1 MQLNFGV
8 GGRSCFIHSS
18 LQAKTST
25 QNKPERK
32 VGKLVFWQ
40 FLVQVLKSG
49 KNTSSMKIT
58 TPWEC
63 VCVCRGEEIK
73 IRSPLMVDLTAT
85 WYFYSAHSNLDFWNL
100 LFFFFFP
107 AVMQVYEAL
116 SWSNSSVHYEARIAA
131 FINWYILSL
140 LHKSHIFLQ
149 RQTWRWGKKIE
160 EGLGLTKAQKILR
173 EREVLSLW
181 LAVIWIKVHTEVVN
195 DLNSKTCYYNWS
207 KIIWSMVVSY
217 SSLFV

>member
-1 MQLNFGV
+1 MQPNFGV
-8 GGRSCFIHSS
+8 GGRGCFIHSS
-18 LQAKTST
+18 LQAKTGT

-32 VGKLVFWQ
+32 VGKPVFWQ
-40 FLVQVLKSG
+40 FLVQVLNKQHENPNSLRV
-49 KNTSSMKIT
+49 
-58 TPWEC
+58 C
-63 VCVCRGEEIK
+63 VCVWRGEEVK
-73 IRSPLMVDLTAT
+73 IRSPLMVDLTAI

-100 LFFFFFP
+100 LFFFFSFP
-107 AVMQVYEAL
+107 AVMQVHEAL

-160 EGLGLTKAQKILR
+160 EGLGLTKAQKVLR

-207 KIIWSMVVSY
+207 KIIWSMVFSY

>member
-1 MQLNFGV
+1 MHN
-8 GGRSCFIHSS
+8 S

-25 QNKPERK
+25 QNKPEGK

-40 FLVQVLKSG
+40 FLEQVLKRG
-49 KNTSSMKIT
+49 KHTSSVKIT
-58 TPWEC
+58 TPWVH
-63 VCVCRGEEIK
+63 VCVWRREEIN
-73 IRSPLMVDLTAT
+73 IRSPLMIDLTAT

-100 LFFFFFP
+100 LFSP

-160 EGLGLTKAQKILR
+160 EGLGLTKAQKVLR

-195 DLNSKTCYYNWS
+195 DLNSKNLLLQL
-207 KIIWSMVVSY
+207 K
-217 SSLFV
+217 